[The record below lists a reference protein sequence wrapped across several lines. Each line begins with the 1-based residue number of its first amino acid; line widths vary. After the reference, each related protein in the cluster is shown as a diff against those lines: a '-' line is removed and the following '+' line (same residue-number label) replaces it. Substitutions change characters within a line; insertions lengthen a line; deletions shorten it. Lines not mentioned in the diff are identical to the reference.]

1 MQSQAIVQG
10 VSVMSLD
17 SIYKRVA
24 PPTSGGGTITCST
37 LCPARNPRRSGRP
50 EWRIQ
55 GEER

>member
-1 MQSQAIVQG
+1 MRSQAIVRG

-17 SIYKRVA
+17 SIYERVA
-24 PPTSGGGTITCST
+24 PPTSGGGTITRST

-50 EWRIQ
+50 ERGIQ